1 MSLRILIDMGDI
13 SSSKSVLV
21 LSVFSVQNFDLANH
35 LQTAPELVNRVY
47 NRPTLETLER
57 KSVQGD
63 VNPHSIMVCLY
74 MMAFNMKLDMFFC

>member
-1 MSLRILIDMGDI
+1 MGDI
-13 SSSKSVLV
+13 SSNKSVHV
-21 LSVFSVQNFDLANH
+21 LSVLSVHNFDLANH

-63 VNPHSIMVCLY
+63 VNPRSIMVCLC
-74 MMAFNMKLDMFFC
+74 MLAFNMKRDMCFCWLILC